1 VAVLPEAERTGLLR
15 VVPGFQAARL
25 EHDEDGRITAVVG
38 FDEDGREARHRA
50 RAFVLAAGAIE
61 TPRLL
66 LNSAGG
72 AHPSGVGNASDQVG
86 RYLMETLYVSRDGYF
101 DRPRE
106 TWVGIPL
113 DSRIWDWN
121 GAAPRDDFPVGFVLG
136 STCGVFEGPV
146 GYATEGVEG
155 FGRAHREA
163 MRARFGA
170 GITFLGIAEQL
181 PRAENRVTLAA
192 AARDRFGLPL
202 ARVETRL
209 DDTDLEALSRMWER
223 LGELAR
229 ASGVEEFVGQMTAYD
244 APRASHV
251 GGTCRLGRDPQTS
264 VVDADTGAVHGVRN
278 LVIADASLLVTQG
291 AGDSPSLTIQALAL
305 RAAEALADR
314 ARRGEV

>member
-1 VAVLPEAERTGLLR
+1 
-15 VVPGFQAARL
+15 
-25 EHDEDGRITAVVG
+25 
-38 FDEDGREARHRA
+38 
-50 RAFVLAAGAIE
+50 
-61 TPRLL
+61 
-66 LNSAGG
+66 
-72 AHPSGVGNASDQVG
+72 VGNASDQVG

-209 DDTDLEALSRMWER
+209 DDTDVEALSRVWER

-229 ASGVEEFVGQMTAYD
+229 ASGVAEFVGQMTAYD
-244 APRASHV
+244 VPRASHV

-264 VVDADTGAVHGVRN
+264 VVDADTGSVHGVRN